1 MNIKEI
7 KEIISNSKKGNKEF
21 SLSDIADVQ
30 SKCKVTLE
38 MDRLKQTYFYQIKAE
53 DLENSSLT
61 EEDIKTMVED
71 GWRFLEEKNI
81 FFKNI

>member
-1 MNIKEI
+1 MTI
-7 KEIISNSKKGNKEF
+7 KEIINNSKKGNKEF

-71 GWRFLEEKNI
+71 GWRFLEDKNI

>member
-1 MNIKEI
+1 MTIKEI
-7 KEIISNSKKGNKEF
+7 KEIINKSKKGNKEF

-53 DLENSSLT
+53 DLENSSLA
-61 EEDIKTMVED
+61 EEDIKTMVEE
-71 GWRFLEEKNI
+71 GWRFLEDKNI
-81 FFKNI
+81 FLKNI